1 MIHIFPLFVVCF
13 ALMFSSLESY
23 AHTEIHEEVNTAA
36 PVHSTQSI
44 EKSVNTSA
52 SIQNAQQTPTY
63 SLDHMLTNFKATKA
77 KTVELALFKPIS
89 FTATIAE
96 LPYKRKHGYLARE
109 IKRFSPNSNIIATQ
123 GITLVSET
131 QQEVSVYIIDQLAQG
146 MITDLSIGDSVNFE
160 AYHVYN
166 SMNGPGLLVYQW
178 EKPAKQ
184 NLIKRTFTHVIH
196 TLEHWFTDV
205 DHYHDDANNTASTTQ
220 STNAEH
226 NH

>member
-1 MIHIFPLFVVCF
+1 
-13 ALMFSSLESY
+13 MFSSLESY
-23 AHTEIHEEVNTAA
+23 AHTETHSEIRTEAETTAPAINT
-36 PVHSTQSI
+36 Q
-44 EKSVNTSA
+44 ETS
-52 SIQNAQQTPTY
+52 TY

-109 IKRFSPNSNIIATQ
+109 IKRFSSNSNIIATQ
-123 GITLVSET
+123 GITLASET

-146 MITDLSIGDSVNFE
+146 ITTDLTIGDKVNFE

-178 EKPAKQ
+178 EKPIKE
-184 NLIKRTFTHVIH
+184 NLLKRTFTTVVH
-196 TLEHWFTDV
+196 TLEHWFSNTD
-205 DHYHDDANNTASTTQ
+205 HNHDAADNTSDAIQ
-220 STNAEH
+220 STSAEH
-226 NH
+226 SH

>member
-1 MIHIFPLFVVCF
+1 MIHIFTLFVVCF

-23 AHTEIHEEVNTAA
+23 AHTETHTENETTAPTQNT
-36 PVHSTQSI
+36 Q
-44 EKSVNTSA
+44 E
-52 SIQNAQQTPTY
+52 TPTY

-77 KTVELALFKPIS
+77 KTVELALFKPIR

-109 IKRFSPNSNIIATQ
+109 IKRFSPNSDIVATK
-123 GITLVSET
+123 GITLASET

-146 MITDLSIGDSVNFE
+146 MTTDLSIGDSVNFE

-178 EKPAKQ
+178 ENPIKE
-184 NLIKRTFTHVIH
+184 NLLKRTFTTVVH
-196 TLEHWFTDV
+196 TLEHWFSNTD
-205 DHYHDDANNTASTTQ
+205 HNHDAADNTSDATQ
-220 STNAEH
+220 STSAEH
-226 NH
+226 SH